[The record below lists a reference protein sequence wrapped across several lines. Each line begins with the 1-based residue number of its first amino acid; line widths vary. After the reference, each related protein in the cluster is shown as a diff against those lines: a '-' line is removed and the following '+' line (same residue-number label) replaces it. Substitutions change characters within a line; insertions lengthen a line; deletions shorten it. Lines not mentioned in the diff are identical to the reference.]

1 MDMVDDQTEFETA
14 SSDDSALWV
23 QPAGRTP
30 DELVEQVKALQ
41 RRVLLDA
48 DRLVGLAAERDTLRA
63 ELSRFTDTEL
73 AVAFARVDQLEDERE
88 GLVHEVHKLLRDH
101 RLALEL
107 RDARTRTEVDQI
119 LASTTWRLGSAV
131 IKPISGIRSV
141 VRRS

>member
-1 MDMVDDQTEFETA
+1 MIDEQAAHEGTTPDDG
-14 SSDDSALWV
+14 ALWV
-23 QPAGRTP
+23 QPSGRSV
-30 DELVEQVKALQ
+30 DDLVAQVKALQ
-41 RRVLLDA
+41 HRVLLDA
-48 DRLVGLAAERDTLRA
+48 DRIIGLAAERDTLRA
-63 ELSRFTDTEL
+63 EVERMADTEL

-119 LASTTWRLGSAV
+119 LASTTWKLGSAV

>member
-1 MDMVDDQTEFETA
+1 MDMVDETEHEAGTA
-14 SSDDSALWV
+14 DDGALWV
-23 QPAGRTP
+23 QPAGRSTE
-30 DELVEQVKALQ
+30 ELVAQVKALQ
-41 RRVLLDA
+41 HRVLLDA

-63 ELSRFTDTEL
+63 EVDRFAETEL

-107 RDARTRTEVDQI
+107 RDERTRTEVDQI
-119 LASTTWRLGSAV
+119 LASTTWKLGSAV
-131 IKPISGIRSV
+131 VKPISGIRSV

>member
-1 MDMVDDQTEFETA
+1 MVDEQAAHEGTTP
-14 SSDDSALWV
+14 DDGVLWV
-23 QPAGRTP
+23 QPSGRSV
-30 DELVEQVKALQ
+30 DDLVAQVKALQ
-41 RRVLLDA
+41 HRVLLDA
-48 DRLVGLAAERDTLRA
+48 DRIIGLAAERDTLRA
-63 ELSRFTDTEL
+63 EVERMADTEL

-119 LASTTWRLGSAV
+119 LASTTWKLGSAV